1 MLYMYIYE
9 CICVCRPTANTMC
22 QSVTHLDGTRD
33 TIPRLPEVVVGCVF
47 HYLLFIYVVMCVCF
61 ALALG
66 DAVAGQRMQWGPK
79 PLQVPQQTITRN
91 FSFSFEMD
99 AKI

>member
-1 MLYMYIYE
+1 
-9 CICVCRPTANTMC
+9 MC